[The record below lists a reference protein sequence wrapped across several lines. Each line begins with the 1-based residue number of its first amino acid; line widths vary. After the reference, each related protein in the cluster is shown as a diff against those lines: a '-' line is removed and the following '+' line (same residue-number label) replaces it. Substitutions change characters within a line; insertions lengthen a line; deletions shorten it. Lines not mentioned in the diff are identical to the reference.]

1 MRAYRQALTVVM
13 ERRRRLGHNLA
24 AGLANRGGRIPAK
37 WANVLLPSTDQL
49 QLDEFL
55 GRLREAAALEIG
67 FPVAFDFDYSDL
79 FRFLSFSLNNAGD
92 PFMPMTYL
100 LNSHEFEQEVVAFFA
115 GLARAP
121 ENQWWGY
128 VTNGSTE
135 GNLYGLYL
143 ARELLPNGIAYFSQD
158 SHYSVGKNLHFLNM
172 RHIMIRSQPNG
183 EIDYD
188 DLAATLRIRR
198 DAPPIIFANIGT
210 TMKEARDDIGRI
222 RSILDDLAIENR
234 YIHCDAA
241 LCGGYAAFLDPRPS
255 WDFGDGADSIA
266 ISGHKFIG
274 SPIPC
279 GIALARRGHVE
290 RIGHSVA
297 YIGSVDTTISGS
309 RNGFTPLLLW
319 YAIHSLGID
328 GLRRRIEDSLATA
341 AYAEQRFKEI
351 GVAAWRNPQ
360 ALTVVFPQPPP
371 TVCDKWQLA
380 TAGGHSHIIC
390 MPHVRREQIDE
401 LIADI
406 ERAGGAG
413 P

>member
-1 MRAYRQALTVVM
+1 MVGVD
-13 ERRRRLGHNLA
+13 LA
-24 AGLANRGGRIPAK
+24 MPQKRKSTLM
-37 WANVLLPSTDQL
+37 LLPRTDQM
-49 QLDEFL
+49 QLDRFL
-55 GRLREAAALEIG
+55 DRLKRDAELEIG
-67 FPVAFDFDYSDL
+67 YPVAFDFDYSAL
-79 FRFLSFSLNNAGD
+79 TPFLSFSLNNAGD

-115 GLARAP
+115 ELAQAP
-121 ENQWWGY
+121 DGDWWGY

-143 ARELLPNGIAYFSQD
+143 GRELLPDGIVYFSQD

-172 RHIMIRSQPNG
+172 RHIMIRSQANG
-183 EIDYD
+183 EIDYE
-188 DLAATLRIRR
+188 DLRETLRIRR

-210 TMKEARDDIGRI
+210 TMKEARDDILLI
-222 RSILDDLAIENR
+222 RSILDDLAIESR

-241 LCGGYAAFLDPRPS
+241 LCGGYAAFLEPRPA
-255 WDFGDGADSIA
+255 WDFADGADSIA

-279 GIALARRGHVE
+279 GIVLARRGHVD

-319 YAIHSLGID
+319 HAIRSLGIE
-328 GLRRRIEDSLATA
+328 GLRRRITDSLAVA
-341 AYAEQRFKEI
+341 AYAERRFNEI
-351 GVAAWRNPQ
+351 GIAAWRNPQ
-360 ALTVVFPQPPP
+360 ALTVVFPEPPQA
-371 TVCDKWQLA
+371 VCDKWQLA
-380 TAGGHSHIIC
+380 TAGGYSHIIC
-390 MPHVRREQIDE
+390 MPHVRRDQIDS
-401 LIADI
+401 LIGDI
-406 ERAGGAG
+406 ERAEGAG

>member
-1 MRAYRQALTVVM
+1 MF
-13 ERRRRLGHNLA
+13 
-24 AGLANRGGRIPAK
+24 
-37 WANVLLPSTDQL
+37 LPLTDQM
-49 QLDEFL
+49 QLDQFL
-55 GRLREAAALEIG
+55 EQLEQFAAMEIG
-67 FPVAFDFDYSDL
+67 YPVAFDFDYSAL
-79 FRFLSFSLNNAGD
+79 IPFLSYSLNNAGD
-92 PFMPMTYL
+92 PFTPMTYL
-100 LNSHEFEQEVVAFFA
+100 LNSHDFEREVVSFFA

-121 ENQWWGY
+121 EDQWWGY

-143 ARELLPNGIAYFSQD
+143 GRELLPDGIVYFSQD
-158 SHYSVGKNLHFLNM
+158 CHYSVSKNLHFLNM

-188 DLAATLRIRR
+188 DLRETLRIRR

-210 TMKEARDDIGRI
+210 TMKEARDDISLIGT
-222 RSILDDLAIENR
+222 ILDDLAIENR

-241 LCGGYAAFLDPRPS
+241 LSGGYAAFLDPRPA
-255 WDFGDGADSIA
+255 WDFKDGADSIA

-279 GIALARRGHVE
+279 GIVLARQAHVD

-319 YAIHSLGID
+319 YAIRALGQEGMKQRID
-328 GLRRRIEDSLATA
+328 DSLEVA
-341 AYAEQRFKEI
+341 AYAVEQFKKAEI
-351 GVAAWRNPQ
+351 EAWRNPQ
-360 ALTVVFPQPPP
+360 ALTVVFPQPPQA
-371 TVCDKWQLA
+371 VRNKWQLA
-380 TAGGHSHIIC
+380 SANGMSHLIC

-401 LIADI
+401 LIRDI
-406 ERAGGAG
+406 EKAGGAA

>member
-1 MRAYRQALTVVM
+1 MNPVDFAMPKNSDPNPMVLPPDQQA
-13 ERRRRLGHNLA
+13 
-24 AGLANRGGRIPAK
+24 
-37 WANVLLPSTDQL
+37 QL
-49 QLDEFL
+49 HRFLEQLRHDAE
-55 GRLREAAALEIG
+55 LEIG
-67 FPVAFDFDYSDL
+67 YPVAFDFDYSAL
-79 FRFLSFSLNNAGD
+79 TPFLSFSLNNAGD

-121 ENQWWGY
+121 QDNWWGY

-143 ARELLPNGIAYFSQD
+143 ARELLPRGIVYFSQE

-172 RHIMIRSQPNG
+172 SHIMIRTQPNG
-183 EIDYD
+183 EMDYE
-188 DLAATLRIRR
+188 DLRETLRIRR

-210 TMKEARDDIGRI
+210 TMKEARDDIRVI
-222 RSILDDLAIENR
+222 RGILDDLAIENR

-241 LCGGYAAFLDPRPS
+241 LCGGYAAFLDPRPA
-255 WDFGDGADSIA
+255 WDFEDGADSIA

-274 SPIPC
+274 APIPC
-279 GIALARRGHVE
+279 GIALARRGHVD

-319 YAIHSLGID
+319 YAIHSLGLE
-328 GLRRRIEDSLATA
+328 GMRRRVDDSLEVA
-341 AYAEQRFKEI
+341 AYAEQRFKDI
-351 GVAAWRNPQ
+351 GIAAWRNPQ
-360 ALTVVFPQPPP
+360 ALTVVFPQPAEA
-371 TVCDKWQLA
+371 VCHKWQLA
-380 TAGGHSHIIC
+380 TANGLSHIIC
-390 MPHVRREQIDE
+390 MPHVRREQIDR
-401 LIADI
+401 LIGDI
-406 ERAGGAG
+406 VQAGETG

>member
-1 MRAYRQALTVVM
+1 MY
-13 ERRRRLGHNLA
+13 
-24 AGLANRGGRIPAK
+24 
-37 WANVLLPSTDQL
+37 LPRTDQM
-49 QLDEFL
+49 QLDQFL
-55 GRLREAAALEIG
+55 EHLEQVAAREIG
-67 FPVAFDFDYSDL
+67 YPVAFDFDYSAL
-79 FRFLSFSLNNAGD
+79 TPFLSFSLNNAGD

-100 LNSHEFEQEVVAFFA
+100 LNSHDFEREVVSYFA

-121 ENQWWGY
+121 EDQWWGY

-143 ARELLPNGIAYFSQD
+143 ARELLPDGIVYFSQD
-158 SHYSVGKNLHFLNM
+158 CHYSVGKNLHFLNM

-183 EIDYD
+183 EIDYE
-188 DLAATLRIRR
+188 DLKETLRIRR

-210 TMKEARDDIGRI
+210 TMKEARDDICLIG
-222 RSILDDLAIENR
+222 SILDDLAIENR

-241 LCGGYAAFLDPRPS
+241 LSGGYAAFLDPRPA
-255 WDFGDGADSIA
+255 WDFEDGADSIA

-279 GIALARRGHVE
+279 GIVLARRAHVE

-319 YAIHSLGID
+319 YAIRSLGQEGLKQRID
-328 GLRRRIEDSLATA
+328 DSLEVA
-341 AYAEQRFKEI
+341 AYTEEKLNQAGI
-351 GVAAWRNPQ
+351 AAWRNPQ
-360 ALTVVFPQPPP
+360 ALTVVFPQPPK
-371 TVCDKWQLA
+371 TVRDKWQLA
-380 TAGGHSHIIC
+380 SANGMSHLIC

-401 LIADI
+401 LIRDI
-406 ERAGGAG
+406 EKAGGTA

>member
-1 MRAYRQALTVVM
+1 MMDKTWPPLP
-13 ERRRRLGHNLA
+13 
-24 AGLANRGGRIPAK
+24 PAE
-37 WANVLLPSTDQL
+37 QI
-49 QLDEFL
+49 QLDRFL
-55 GRLREAAALEIG
+55 ERLEQFAAREVG
-67 FPVAFDFDYSDL
+67 FPVAFDFDYRAL
-79 FRFLSFSLNNAGD
+79 TPFLAYSLNNAGD

-115 GLARAP
+115 QMARAP
-121 ENQWWGY
+121 DGEWWGY

-143 ARELLPNGIAYFSQD
+143 ARELLPDGIVYFSQD
-158 SHYSVGKNLHFLNM
+158 SHYSVAKNLHFLNL

-183 EIDYD
+183 EIDYE
-188 DLAATLRIRR
+188 DLRETLHIRR
-198 DAPPIIFANIGT
+198 DAPPIIFANVGT

-222 RSILDDLAIENR
+222 RGILYELVIEQR

-241 LCGGYAAFLDPRPS
+241 LCGGYAAFLDPRPA
-255 WDFGDGADSIA
+255 WDFEDGADSIA

-274 SPIPC
+274 APMPC
-279 GIALARRGHVE
+279 GIALARRRHVE

-319 YAIHSLGID
+319 YAIRALGEE
-328 GLRRRIEDSLATA
+328 GLRQRARESLAVA
-341 AYAEQRFKEI
+341 AYAEEQLRSI

-360 ALTVVFPQPPP
+360 ALTVVFPQPPQ

-390 MPHVRREQIDE
+390 MPHVRRGQIDE
-401 LIADI
+401 LVADI
-406 ERAGGAG
+406 ETARGDS